1 MDTRKH
7 TNTPIQNTFKKSVF
21 LERLTMKNIKK
32 LVKTLAAV
40 STIGLGFATVSV
52 GQAQAVSL
60 VPNQE
65 GEIQLT
71 NTDLQCLDPA
81 QCIDTTSL
89 DYGYSVTSLE
99 FDPAFGES
107 RLFADDRETENTY
120 GFGVN
125 SIILEDEDAGT
136 NPNPGDIWFR
146 PVAFAAD
153 GSAVEEAHL
162 EVGRFRFDF
171 EGKTANEVRLDF
183 FDVEDAGFSGIL
195 EVNGQ
200 QLSGQDLLDNLIS
213 AGPDSNIQTLVLR
226 NVNDFVV
233 QLGNPNSDQFST
245 TGDGVSLAVSV
256 PESENV
262 IGLSALAVAGV
273 ITLKRRKKASKKA

>member
-1 MDTRKH
+1 
-7 TNTPIQNTFKKSVF
+7 
-21 LERLTMKNIKK
+21 MKNIKK

-52 GQAQAVSL
+52 GQAQAASL

-71 NTDLQCLDPA
+71 NPDLQCLDPA
-81 QCIDTTSL
+81 QCIDTTTL
-89 DYGYSVTSLE
+89 DFGYSVTSLE

-125 SIILEDEDAGT
+125 SITLEDEDAGT
-136 NPNPGDIWFR
+136 NPNLGDIWFR
-146 PVAFAAD
+146 PVAFEAD
-153 GSAVEEAHL
+153 GTVAEQGHL
-162 EVGRFRFDF
+162 EVGKFKFDF

-183 FDVEDAGFSGIL
+183 FDVEDGGFSGIL
-195 EVNGQ
+195 EVNGVE
-200 QLSGQDLLDNLIS
+200 LSETMISSMLLPGGLN
-213 AGPDSNIQTLVLR
+213 SNIQTLVLTD
-226 NVNDFVV
+226 VTDFVV
-233 QLGNPNSDQFST
+233 QLGNPNSETFST

-273 ITLKRRKKASKKA
+273 ITLKRRKRASKKA

>member
-1 MDTRKH
+1 
-7 TNTPIQNTFKKSVF
+7 
-21 LERLTMKNIKK
+21 MKNIKK

-52 GQAQAVSL
+52 GQAQAASL

-71 NTDLQCLDPA
+71 NTDLQCLDPSY
-81 QCIDTTSL
+81 CIDTRSL
-89 DYGYSVTSLE
+89 DFGYSVTSEIYDTDGKGLQ
-99 FDPAFGES
+99 FGRS
-107 RLFADDRETENTY
+107 RLFVDDRNTINDGTD
-120 GFGVN
+120 GFDLRQFG
-125 SIILEDEDAGT
+125 ITFLDEDEGT
-136 NPNPGDIWFR
+136 NPVAQTNWFR
-146 PVAFAAD
+146 AMAYEQGSTTPFED
-153 GSAVEEAHL
+153 GRL
-162 EVGRFRFDF
+162 EVGRYRFDF

-200 QLSGQDLLDNLIS
+200 QLTGQMLTDMLLP

-226 NVNDFVV
+226 NVTDFVV
-233 QLGNPNSDQFST
+233 QMGNPGPDSVFSE
-245 TGDGVSLAVSV
+245 TGDGVALQVSV

-273 ITLKRRKKASKKA
+273 ITLKRRKKASQKA

>member
-1 MDTRKH
+1 
-7 TNTPIQNTFKKSVF
+7 
-21 LERLTMKNIKK
+21 MKNIKK

-71 NTDLQCLDPA
+71 NPDLQCLDPSY
-81 QCIDTTSL
+81 CIDTTTL
-89 DYGYSVTSLE
+89 DFGYSVTSLE
-99 FDPAFGES
+99 YDTDGKGPQFGKS
-107 RLFADDRETENTY
+107 RLFSDDRSTTNDGTDGSFDLT
-120 GFGVN
+120 GFGI
-125 SIILEDEDAGT
+125 SFYGTDEGT
-136 NPNPGDIWFR
+136 NPAVGTNWFR
-146 PVAFAAD
+146 AVAYEQGETDPFED
-153 GSAVEEAHL
+153 GRL
-162 EVGRFRFDF
+162 EVGRFKFDF
-171 EGKTANEVRLDF
+171 EETANEVRLDY

-200 QLSGQDLLDNLIS
+200 ALSGQQLTDMLLP

-226 NVNDFVV
+226 NVNDLVV
-233 QLGNPNSDQFST
+233 QMGNPGPDSVFGS
-245 TGDGVSLAVSV
+245 TGDGVSLQVSV